1 VKCSTL
7 CGSSA
12 TGGITP
18 CSRLWDVSGAGSGP
32 LIDDEPRGG
41 GFGHEL
47 PPPHGSAAR
56 TQRQLSFAIKS
67 GSWPLLVKQGCAP
80 VFFGAWSAFGPR
92 NGLPAG
98 PAGPLEQ
105 ARKSGF
111 TSARLNQARWSERG
125 IVWSAFSVAFLYSV
139 PSVGT
144 FRQIPAKRFAE
155 ASHVMATRPM
165 CTTSVAS
172 SPMICTPISFK
183 SSWRKSSF
191 RKPS

>member
-12 TGGITP
+12 TGEIT
-18 CSRLWDVSGAGSGP
+18 RFKGDAIRGFLIGQRASGG
-32 LIDDEPRGG
+32 
-41 GFGHEL
+41 
-47 PPPHGSAAR
+47 
-56 TQRQLSFAIKS
+56 T
-67 GSWPLLVKQGCAP
+67 C
-80 VFFGAWSAFGPR
+80 
-92 NGLPAG
+92 
-98 PAGPLEQ
+98 GPLEQ
-105 ARKSGF
+105 ARKSDF

-125 IVWSAFSVAFLYSV
+125 MVWSAFSVAFLYSV

-183 SSWRKSSF
+183 SS
-191 RKPS
+191 